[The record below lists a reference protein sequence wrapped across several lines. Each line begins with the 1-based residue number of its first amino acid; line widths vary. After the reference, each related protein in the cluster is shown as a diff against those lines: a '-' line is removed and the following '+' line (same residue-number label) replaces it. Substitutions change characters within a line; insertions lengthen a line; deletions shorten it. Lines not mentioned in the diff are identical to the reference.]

1 MRRRWN
7 GSIQSSNT
15 PVYNNE
21 GISREDFGMY
31 KCMVIDLLYIDD
43 ENNVSKNAKNPEVLY
58 EVVILGGSA
67 AGQTLSFCRL
77 ASYLDGSSNYSEA
90 TLVKSSKDIS
100 KVKLE
105 EHDGDIV
112 YVQFIQGHDAYPVIV
127 GMARGIGYA
136 KGTKKA
142 DGPRFIEGYNG
153 FEKLINNKGEYHKTM
168 LGGKVTDGRFKAG
181 EAALIKEDWTDE
193 QIVRTFK
200 SGLSIKEDGKNDMIT
215 ITTKGGVVATVD
227 GKGNK
232 MSIKAGSAE
241 ILIDGGSG
249 KISIKGEM
257 IDLGSSVS
265 DFVTMFTQLSTAFNT
280 HTHIGNLG
288 APTSP
293 PMAPLLSTV
302 GSQTVKVQS

>member
-1 MRRRWN
+1 MRNRWN
-7 GSIQSSNT
+7 GSVQSSNVPT
-15 PVYNNE
+15 YQNM
-21 GISREDFGMY
+21 GMSRDDYAMY
-31 KCMVIDLLYIDD
+31 KCMVIDVLYADD
-43 ENNVSKNAKNPEVLY
+43 SSNISMKSKQPEVLY
-58 EVVILGGSA
+58 EVIILGGVA
-67 AGQTLSFCRL
+67 AGQTLSYCRV
-77 ASYLDGSSNYSEA
+77 ASYLDGSNYSEA
-90 TLVKSSKDIS
+90 TLKKSSKDPS

-105 EHDGDIV
+105 DHDGDIV
-112 YVQFIQGHDAYPVIV
+112 YVQFIQGHDAYPVII
-127 GMARGIGYA
+127 GLARGITYT

-142 DGPRFIEGYNG
+142 EGPRFLESYNG
-153 FEKLINNKGEYHKTM
+153 FEKLIDNKGEYHKTM
-168 LGGKVTDGRFKAG
+168 LGGKTTDGVFKAG
-181 EAALIKEDWTDE
+181 AAALIKEDWTDE

-200 SGLSIKEDGKNDMIT
+200 SGLVIKEDGKNDVIT

-280 HTHIGNLG
+280 HTHMGNLG
-288 APTSP
+288 VPTSP